1 MLHRFWPLDGIQ
13 SCIDWNRQGCAVEIP
28 RIKSNFAIEGIII
41 CFVFVGIISWMFL
54 CSHHH
59 VTSTWLGH
67 QPWHTHTHSTSTT
80 VKSPGYSTRAVKF
93 VPPKKIRTKTWD
105 TWVSK
110 GIVRHNSNRKILF
123 NPFLITQIY
132 TCHKQTGFYTQLC
145 QVMEKL
151 VCHSTIL
158 PAWPMQKSHLMPCI
172 RSHTPTSTTK
182 LVGILVCKKLPHP
195 ET

>member
-1 MLHRFWPLDGIQ
+1 MKRQFQIVADSLRAETCSKMKHEFGVALIWGRGLYSIMHPLKSTRLRCPNTTHQVKICYYRGYHYLSRFCWHHFMNVSLFSP
-13 SCIDWNRQGCAVEIP
+13 SCHLYIAG
-28 RIKSNFAIEGIII
+28 S
-41 CFVFVGIISWMFL
+41 
-54 CSHHH
+54 
-59 VTSTWLGH
+59 STM
-67 QPWHTHTHSTSTT
+67 THTHITSTT
-80 VKSPGYSTRAVKF
+80 VKSPGYPMRTVKF
-93 VPPKKIRTKTWD
+93 VPRKKIRTKTCD

-158 PAWPMQKSHLMPCI
+158 PA
-172 RSHTPTSTTK
+172 
-182 LVGILVCKKLPHP
+182 
-195 ET
+195 

>member
-1 MLHRFWPLDGIQ
+1 MHRLKSTRLCCRNTTHQVKLCYRGYHYLFRFCWHYFMNVSLFSP
-13 SCIDWNRQGCAVEIP
+13 SCHLYMTGP
-28 RIKSNFAIEGIII
+28 
-41 CFVFVGIISWMFL
+41 
-54 CSHHH
+54 
-59 VTSTWLGH
+59 STMT
-67 QPWHTHTHSTSTT
+67 HTHTHSTSTT

-182 LVGILVCKKLPHP
+182 LVGILVCKISHILKHNWVV
-195 ET
+195 